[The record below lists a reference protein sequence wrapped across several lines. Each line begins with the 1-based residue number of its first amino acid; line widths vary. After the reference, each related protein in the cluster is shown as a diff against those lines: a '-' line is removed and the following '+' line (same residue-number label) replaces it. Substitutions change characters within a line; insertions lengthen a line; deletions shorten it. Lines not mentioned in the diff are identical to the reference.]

1 MNRSLQSQ
9 FHTRQHMLSKDFEL
23 YYYSD
28 RNLSKVDWHSHD
40 YYEFYFFLEGDVVM
54 QAGEQSYAVRE
65 GDILMIPPAV
75 RHRLVIQSRSVPYRR
90 FVFWISRDYCA
101 HLRALSGDY
110 VYLADYAASSRDYCF
125 HTTRITANEI
135 QSKLLRILEEM
146 QGERF
151 GRDAQLVLF
160 VNDLILHLSR
170 ILYTTHNP
178 ARAVE
183 QALYRQ
189 LALFIEEHLDEEL
202 SLERLADEFF
212 VSRYHIAHVFKDNF
226 GMSIHQYITKKRLAR
241 CRQAILSSR
250 SITEAYESCGFGDY
264 SSFYRAFRKEYG
276 ISPRDFR
283 DMQQVGLPD
292 R

>member
-1 MNRSLQSQ
+1 MKRSLQSQ
-9 FHTRQHMLSKDFEL
+9 FQTRQHMLSESFEL

-28 RNLSKVDWHSHD
+28 RNLSKVDWHTHD
-40 YYEFYFFLEGDVVM
+40 YYEFYFFLEGDVTM

-65 GDILMIPPAV
+65 GDILMIPPAT
-75 RHRLVIQSRSVPYRR
+75 RHRLVIQNQSVPYRR

-101 HLRALSGDY
+101 HLGELSGDY
-110 VYLADYAASSRDYCF
+110 VYLTDYASASKDYCF

-146 QGERF
+146 QGTRF

-170 ILYTTHNP
+170 TLYTMHHP
-178 ARAVE
+178 KSHAVE

-189 LALFIEEHLDEEL
+189 IALFIEEHLDEEL
-202 SLERLADEFF
+202 SLERLAEEFY

-226 GMSIHQYITKKRLAR
+226 GMSIHQYITKN
-241 CRQAILSSR
+241 
-250 SITEAYESCGFGDY
+250 
-264 SSFYRAFRKEYG
+264 
-276 ISPRDFR
+276 
-283 DMQQVGLPD
+283 GLPAAGKPY
-292 R
+292 